1 MGRPV
6 ALLVAFGLAPSVAA
20 ECWLRSDGVRICS
33 ADGLEWMAMWWF
45 WFAVLF
51 FLCACTGGSYI
62 YHRRNVNAL
71 YQQGFVTY
79 SEPLI
84 LHDNVQASTDRS
96 AFAHKIFYQ

>member
-1 MGRPV
+1 MNKLL
-6 ALLVAFGLAPSVAA
+6 LLVSLPLAHG
-20 ECWLRSDGVRICS
+20 ECWLRNDGVRICS

-84 LHDNVQASTDRS
+84 LHEELKHAPKDRPL
-96 AFAHKIFYQ
+96 KIFYH